1 MDSHE
6 QSSDYNNEV
15 PSDLLSILVPL
26 YNEQECIEEFY
37 REVTSV
43 LKTLPCIY
51 EIMFVNDGSRDK
63 SLEIIKRLSV
73 EDRSIKCV
81 DLSRNYGK
89 EIAMVAGMDYII
101 GDAVIILDAD
111 LQDPPSLIPEMYRY
125 WKEGFDDVY
134 GVRRTRAGETNFKK
148 LTSAIVYRFL
158 SYISKVDIQI
168 DTGDFRL
175 LSRKAIDSFRSF
187 RDKERYT
194 KGIFSLIGHKKK
206 MLLYDRKERI
216 AGSTKWNYIKLI
228 GLAINGITGFTTAPL
243 RLATIIGV
251 IISLLAFGY
260 TIFIV
265 IRTVV
270 YGDSVAGYPS
280 L

>member
-148 LTSAIVYRFL
+148 LTSAIFYRFL